1 MVVSLWQE
9 LCWDQSAAAAV
20 GMSGSRSMAPVMD
33 PWTMQTFGGA
43 VGETVD
49 SQMKCI
55 INDRLVNI
63 QKTMENNHFQWENFH
78 YKWSFSI
85 AS

>member
-1 MVVSLWQE
+1 
-9 LCWDQSAAAAV
+9 
-20 GMSGSRSMAPVMD
+20 
-33 PWTMQTFGGA
+33 MQTFGGA